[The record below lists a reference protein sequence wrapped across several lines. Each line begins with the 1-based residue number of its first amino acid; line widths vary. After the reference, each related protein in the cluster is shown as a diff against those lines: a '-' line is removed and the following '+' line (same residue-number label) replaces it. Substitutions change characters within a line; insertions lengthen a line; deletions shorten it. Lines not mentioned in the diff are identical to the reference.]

1 MEIHHYSQDTIFMF
15 DTSLSVIPKV
25 WNCLYKGNDTQNTTE
40 HRYLIDPWEIWIKF
54 SSYFML
60 IMIIDGGGISYEI
73 ALRWLP
79 LNFND
84 DKSTLVQVMA
94 WCRQATSHH
103 LNQCWP
109 RSLPPYGV
117 TRQHWVKTCINKRL
131 SMLLI
136 SSAPMPPYLEYTHLL
151 KCKVIPIFG
160 VEKFDFA
167 DAESAVGWRHRNV
180 NYIKLEEFES
190 HRYWFMF
197 YKQIKQCLKFD
208 ELLQPHSM
216 LKLK

>member
-1 MEIHHYSQDTIFMF
+1 
-15 DTSLSVIPKV
+15 
-25 WNCLYKGNDTQNTTE
+25 
-40 HRYLIDPWEIWIKF
+40 
-54 SSYFML
+54 ML
-60 IMIIDGGGISYEI
+60 ILIIDGGGISYEI

-94 WCRQATSHH
+94 WCRQATSHP

-109 RSLPPYGV
+109 ISLSPYGV

-136 SSAPMPPYLEYTHLL
+136 SSAPMPLYLEYTHLL

-160 VEKFDFA
+160 VKKFDFA
-167 DAESAVGWRHRNV
+167 DAESAVWWRHRNV
-180 NYIKLEEFES
+180 NYRSLSPIGVGLCSTNKSNNVWNLMNFYNHIACWNWNKQLLNIAYSLQISLFSYFSRLFAHPIKIPIFS
-190 HRYWFMF
+190 RKWV
-197 YKQIKQCLKFD
+197 IWVR
-208 ELLQPHSM
+208 
-216 LKLK
+216 